1 MIQIF
6 VTQKFAGRPRKG
18 DRRGFGF
25 VADVLKSAKAELGRW
40 RATDIAIDPDNAPS
54 FSYYCAPSRVR
65 AREETRES
73 RAIPCLFLNT
83 RRGEAEIFGGKTGF
97 CVSRASKILAKT
109 LLPRRCGG
117 RKPLK

>member
-40 RATDIAIDPDNAPS
+40 RATDIAIDPDSAPS
-54 FSYYCAPSRVR
+54 FVR
-65 AREETRES
+65 AEFWNREAWLDAVRS
-73 RAIPCLFLNT
+73 GKPIP
-83 RRGEAEIFGGKTGF
+83 EP
-97 CVSRASKILAKT
+97 
-109 LLPRRCGG
+109 LLVINA
-117 RKPLK
+117 